1 MEQPS
6 NPYRSVRECN
16 TITTHH
22 TISGN
27 RANHIELPDCPI
39 ARILSPRGC
48 SVDVP
53 IRDVGK
59 QHNNSPTTQQN
70 YQISGRYAS
79 GGCISGNGL
88 GILWMV
94 ITMRVRELRK
104 QLGLPVDA
112 LAQIAGVSQRTIT
125 LWEKYGLPPRNPKTL
140 EKIAQALGVEPD
152 ELFADEELF
161 VPLGE
166 MIARYERAKKTKE
179 VSEV

>member
-1 MEQPS
+1 
-6 NPYRSVRECN
+6 
-16 TITTHH
+16 
-22 TISGN
+22 
-27 RANHIELPDCPI
+27 
-39 ARILSPRGC
+39 
-48 SVDVP
+48 
-53 IRDVGK
+53 
-59 QHNNSPTTQQN
+59 
-70 YQISGRYAS
+70 
-79 GGCISGNGL
+79 
-88 GILWMV
+88 MV

-140 EKIAQALGVEPD
+140 EKIAHALGVEPD

-161 VPLGE
+161 VPIGE